1 MSRGVLE
8 CCRVADEIEVRTG
21 GTPRYDFESAVFH
34 KQGKHM
40 FLIAGKTMLVTG
52 GNKGMGKLFCERGV
66 AEGAK
71 IIIWATNEQT
81 MKETAEELTRRGGE
95 VYTYKVD
102 LSDRSAIE
110 KAARNVL
117 EKHGTVDI
125 LINNAGIVVGSYFWE
140 HTNDQIEK
148 TMRINS
154 EAMMYICRAFL
165 PGMMEKREGRIVNMA
180 SAAGLFSSPK
190 MSVYCA
196 SKWAVIGW
204 SDSLRLELE
213 QQGYHDVCVTTVT
226 PGYVD
231 TGMFKGV
238 KAPLM
243 SPILKPE
250 RFVQKVWVAMKKG
263 KVVVRSPW
271 TVYLAPLLKGVF
283 PIRLFDF
290 IVGKV
295 FGLYTSMD
303 EFKGHG

>member
-1 MSRGVLE
+1 MYSV
-8 CCRVADEIEVRTG
+8 
-21 GTPRYDFESAVFH
+21 
-34 KQGKHM
+34 
-40 FLIAGKTMLVTG
+40 AGKTMLVTG
-52 GNKGMGKLFCERGV
+52 GNRGMGKLFCEHGV
-66 AEGAK
+66 AEGAR

-81 MKETAEELTRRGGE
+81 MMETAAELTRRGGK

-102 LSDRSAIE
+102 VSDRKDIE
-110 KAARNVL
+110 KATEKVL
-117 EKHGTVDI
+117 KEHGTVDI
-125 LINNAGIVVGSYFWE
+125 LINNAGIVVSGYFWE

-180 SAAGLFSSPK
+180 SAAGLLSNPK

-196 SKWAVIGW
+196 SKWAVNGW

-213 QQGYHDVCVTTVT
+213 QEGYNNVCVTTVT

-231 TGMFKGV
+231 TGMFKGAR
-238 KAPLM
+238 APLM
-243 SPILKPE
+243 TPILTPGP
-250 RFVQKVWVAMKKG
+250 FVQKVWEAMKQG
-263 KVVVRSPW
+263 KIVVRAPW
-271 TVYLAPLLKGVF
+271 TVYMVAIMKGVL

-290 IVGKV
+290 I
-295 FGLYTSMD
+295 FGNIFGVYKSMD

>member
-1 MSRGVLE
+1 
-8 CCRVADEIEVRTG
+8 
-21 GTPRYDFESAVFH
+21 
-34 KQGKHM
+34 M
-40 FLIAGKTMLVTG
+40 FLVAGKTMLVTG
-52 GNKGMGKLFCERGV
+52 GNKGMGRLFCEHGV

-71 IIIWATNEQT
+71 IIIWATDERA
-81 MKETAEELTRRGGE
+81 MKETAGELGRRGGE
-95 VYTYKVD
+95 VYTYAVD

-110 KAARNVL
+110 KAAQNVL
-117 EKHGTVDI
+117 AEHGVIDI

-154 EAMMYICRAFL
+154 EALMYVCRAFL

-180 SAAGLFSSPK
+180 SAAGLISNAK

-196 SKWAVIGW
+196 SKWAAIGW

-213 QQGYHDVCVTTVT
+213 QQGYSNVCVTTVT
-226 PGYVD
+226 PSYVD
-231 TGMFKGV
+231 TGMFKGAR
-238 KAPLM
+238 APLLT
-243 SPILKPE
+243 PILKPE
-250 RFVQKVWVAMKKG
+250 PLVQEIWEAMKKG
-263 KVVVRSPW
+263 KVVVRAPW
-271 TVYLAPLLKGVF
+271 TVPLIVMAKGIL

-295 FGLYTSMD
+295 FGVYSSMD

>member
-1 MSRGVLE
+1 
-8 CCRVADEIEVRTG
+8 
-21 GTPRYDFESAVFH
+21 
-34 KQGKHM
+34 
-40 FLIAGKTMLVTG
+40 MLVTG
-52 GNKGMGKLFCERGV
+52 GSKGMGKLFCEHGV

-71 IIIWATNEQT
+71 IIIWDIDEQT

-102 LSDRSAIE
+102 VSDRSAIE
-110 KAARNVL
+110 KAAQNCL
-117 EKHGTVDI
+117 KEHGAIDI

-154 EAMMYICRAFL
+154 EALMYICRACL

-180 SAAGLFSSPK
+180 SAAGLISNPK

-196 SKWAVIGW
+196 SKWAVNGW

-213 QQGYHDVCVTTVT
+213 QQGYSNICVTTVT

-231 TGMFKGV
+231 TGMFKGAR
-238 KAPLM
+238 APLM
-243 SPILKPE
+243 TPILKPQP
-250 RFVQKVWVAMKKG
+250 FVQKVWESMKKG
-263 KVVVRSPW
+263 KVAVRSPW
-271 TVYLAPLLKGVF
+271 TVYLVAMMKGML

-295 FGLYTSMD
+295 FGVYKSMD

>member
-1 MSRGVLE
+1 MYS
-8 CCRVADEIEVRTG
+8 IT
-21 GTPRYDFESAVFH
+21 
-34 KQGKHM
+34 
-40 FLIAGKTMLVTG
+40 GKTMLVTG
-52 GNKGMGKLFCERGV
+52 GNRGMGKLFCERGV

-81 MKETAEELTRRGGE
+81 MKETAEELTRHGGE

-102 LSDRSAIE
+102 VSDRKAIE
-110 KAARNVL
+110 IAVENVL
-117 EKHGTVDI
+117 KEHGTVDI
-125 LINNAGIVVGSYFWE
+125 LINNSGIVVSAFFWE

-180 SAAGLFSSPK
+180 SAAGLISNPK

-196 SKWAVIGW
+196 SKWAVNGW

-213 QQGYHDVCVTTVT
+213 QEGYSNICVTTVT
-226 PGYVD
+226 PGYVN
-231 TGMFKGV
+231 TGMFEGA

-243 SPILKPE
+243 TPILEPE
-250 RFVQKVWVAMKKG
+250 PFVQKTWESMKKG
-263 KVVVRSPW
+263 KMVVRSPW
-271 TVYLAPLLKGVF
+271 TIYLVAIMKGIL

-290 IVGKV
+290 I
-295 FGLYTSMD
+295 FGNIFGVYKSMD
-303 EFKGHG
+303 EFKGH

>member
-1 MSRGVLE
+1 
-8 CCRVADEIEVRTG
+8 
-21 GTPRYDFESAVFH
+21 
-34 KQGKHM
+34 M
-40 FLIAGKTMLVTG
+40 FLLAGKTMLVTG

-154 EAMMYICRAFL
+154 EAMMYVCRAFL

-180 SAAGLFSSPK
+180 SAAGLFSNPK

-290 IVGKV
+290 IAGKV

>member
-1 MSRGVLE
+1 
-8 CCRVADEIEVRTG
+8 
-21 GTPRYDFESAVFH
+21 
-34 KQGKHM
+34 
-40 FLIAGKTMLVTG
+40 MLVTG
-52 GNKGMGKLFCERGV
+52 GNRGMGKLFCERGV

-81 MKETAEELTRRGGE
+81 MKETAEELTRHGGE

-102 LSDRSAIE
+102 VSDRKAIE
-110 KAARNVL
+110 NAVENVL
-117 EKHGTVDI
+117 KEHGTVDI
-125 LINNAGIVVGSYFWE
+125 LINNSGIVVSAFFWE

-180 SAAGLFSSPK
+180 SAAGLISNPK

-196 SKWAVIGW
+196 SKWAVNGW

-213 QQGYHDVCVTTVT
+213 QEGYSNICVTTVT
-226 PGYVD
+226 PGYVN
-231 TGMFKGV
+231 TGMFEGA

-243 SPILKPE
+243 TPILEPE
-250 RFVQKVWVAMKKG
+250 PFVQKTWESMKKG
-263 KVVVRSPW
+263 KMVVRSPW
-271 TVYLAPLLKGVF
+271 TIYLVAIMKGIL

-290 IVGKV
+290 I
-295 FGLYTSMD
+295 FGNIFGVYKSMN
-303 EFKGHG
+303 EFKGH